1 MAMDLKILMGSGR
14 KIGAFSLPF
23 FVIGITINY
32 FYPQIFR
39 IDGSS
44 GPLFWISILFLL
56 LGVINWAW
64 SVILILIKVPRKE
77 LITTGPF
84 SLVKH
89 PLYVGF
95 VFLIIPWAG
104 FLLNSWLGIVLGLVL
119 YIAIRIF
126 APKEEQILSKIFGK
140 DWDDYTKKVIL
151 PWI

>member
-1 MAMDLKILMGSGR
+1 MGSGR

-126 APKEEQILSKIFGK
+126 APKEEQILSKFFGK

>member
-1 MAMDLKILMGSGR
+1 MDLKILMGSGR

-44 GPLFWISILFLL
+44 GPLFWISIVFLL

>member
-1 MAMDLKILMGSGR
+1 MDLKILMGSGR

-44 GPLFWISILFLL
+44 GPLFWISIVFLL
-56 LGVINWAW
+56 LGVINWVW
-64 SVILILIKVPRKE
+64 SVILILIKVPRNE

-140 DWDDYTKKVIL
+140 DWDDYSKNVLL

>member
-1 MAMDLKILMGSGR
+1 MDLKILMGSGR

>member
-1 MAMDLKILMGSGR
+1 MKISALMGSGR

-39 IDGSS
+39 VDGSS

-84 SLVKH
+84 AVVKH

-140 DWDDYTKKVIL
+140 DWDDYTKNVLL

>member
-84 SLVKH
+84 AVVKH

-104 FLLNSWLGIVLGLVL
+104 FLLNSWLGIAFGLVL

-126 APKEEQILSKIFGK
+126 APKEEQILSKIFG
-140 DWDDYTKKVIL
+140 
-151 PWI
+151 

>member
-1 MAMDLKILMGSGR
+1 MDLKILMGSGR

-23 FVIGITINY
+23 FVIGIAINY
-32 FYPQIFR
+32 FYPQFFW

-84 SLVKH
+84 AVVKH
-89 PLYVGF
+89 PLYQGL
-95 VFLIIPWAG
+95 VFLVIPWAG

>member
-1 MAMDLKILMGSGR
+1 MDLKILMGSGR

-32 FYPQIFR
+32 FYPPIFR

-64 SVILILIKVPRKE
+64 TVILLLIKVPRRE
-77 LITTGPF
+77 LITIGPYA
-84 SLVKH
+84 LVKH
-89 PLYVGF
+89 PLYTGF
-95 VFLIIPWAG
+95 AFLVIPWAG
-104 FLLNSWLGIVLGLVL
+104 FLFNTWIGILLGVVV
-119 YIAIRIF
+119 YIATRLF
-126 APKEEQILSKIFGK
+126 APKEEKILSKIFGK

>member
-1 MAMDLKILMGSGR
+1 MKISTLMGSGR

-23 FVIGITINY
+23 FMIGITINY

-44 GPLFWISILFLL
+44 GPLFWISIFFLL

-77 LITTGPF
+77 LIMTGPF
-84 SLVKH
+84 AVVKH

-140 DWDDYTKKVIL
+140 DWDEYCNKLLL

>member
-1 MAMDLKILMGSGR
+1 MDLKILMGSGR

-140 DWDDYTKKVIL
+140 DWDDYTKNVLL

>member
-1 MAMDLKILMGSGR
+1 MGSGR

-140 DWDDYTKKVIL
+140 DWDDYTKNVLL

>member
-1 MAMDLKILMGSGR
+1 MGSGR

>member
-1 MAMDLKILMGSGR
+1 MDLKILMGSGR

-140 DWDDYTKKVIL
+140 DWDDYSKNVLL

>member
-1 MAMDLKILMGSGR
+1 MDLKILMGSGR

-39 IDGSS
+39 IDVSS

>member
-1 MAMDLKILMGSGR
+1 MKISTLMGSGR

>member
-1 MAMDLKILMGSGR
+1 MKISTLMGSGR
-14 KIGAFSLPF
+14 TIGAFSLPF

-64 SVILILIKVPRKE
+64 SVILILIKAPRKE